1 MKASLCL
8 LALFTVCLFL
18 SPALAETQEELTQQT
33 IEKCAATASTKPTPQ
48 MIMAKVDQA
57 VALVNKKGDDSFLDF
72 QGKNSDYIFAGT
84 YIWIHSAENGTML
97 MHPIKYKLNG
107 KQILGLRDGNG
118 KQFFTEMNVVC
129 LEKGD
134 GWVDYV
140 WPKPGETAP
149 SQKVS
154 YVKLATFNGQK
165 YVVGCGVY
173 DMTSEDVRVALA
185 K

>member
-1 MKASLCL
+1 VKASLSI
-8 LALFTVCLFL
+8 LALFTVCLFI

-33 IEKCAATASTKPTPQ
+33 IEKCAATASTTPTPQ
-48 MIMAKVDQA
+48 MILEKVNSA
-57 VALVNKKGDDSFLDF
+57 VDLINKKGDAAFLDF

-84 YIWIHSAENGTML
+84 YIWIHSADNGNML

-107 KQILGLRDGNG
+107 KNILGLRDGNG
-118 KQFFTEMNVVC
+118 KQFFTEMNMVC
-129 LEKGD
+129 LDSGD

-140 WPKPGETAP
+140 WPKPGEKAP
-149 SQKVS
+149 SPKVS
-154 YVKLATFNGQK
+154 YVKLATYNGQK

-173 DMTSEDVRVALA
+173 DLTTEDVRVALA